1 MFHTYFTYVSH
12 EFTCLGCRCRLPISL
27 VFVPRQIWDLAL
39 MPWHLW
45 GWWSTAS
52 GGACWTL
59 RGGDA
64 NRDGHGWPWR
74 LMQIGES
81 NLGLPEDL
89 AKSVE
94 HSDRWVCYSLF
105 MSGFVVLL
113 FPVCFWRLL
122 ELPSVPACP
131 RAGRSNCMHV
141 PWQVRSS
148 NMDQPLS
155 TLYASIWM
163 HLECMLIRF
172 SLVCDVC
179 VGVWRH
185 VMLLQWS
192 EVKMSFGK
200 PMAESQKA
208 GCFAT
213 CKNHIKLIK
222 PSKTKPHG
230 DWYASGRY

>member
-12 EFTCLGCRCRLPISL
+12 EFTCLGCRCLLPISV

-52 GGACWTL
+52 DGACWTL

-155 TLYASIWM
+155 TLYASIWSVCWFDSHRCVM
-163 HLECMLIRF
+163 CVWVYGGMLCCSNGVRSKWALESRWL
-172 SLVCDVC
+172 SLRRRDA
-179 VGVWRH
+179 
-185 VMLLQWS
+185 LQH
-192 EVKMSFGK
+192 
-200 PMAESQKA
+200 A
-208 GCFAT
+208 
-213 CKNHIKLIK
+213 
-222 PSKTKPHG
+222 KTI
-230 DWYASGRY
+230 